1 MQGNNGRD
9 HNPYGFTVW
18 LAGGRVEG
26 GQAIGATDDLGFRAI
41 ERKVH
46 IYDLHAILLRARGF
60 DHEKLTYHFEGRARR
75 LTDVFGH
82 VVEEVFA

>member
-18 LAGGRVEG
+18 LASGGIKG
-26 GQAIGATDDLGFRAI
+26 GQAIGATDDLGFRAT

-46 IYDLHAILLRARGF
+46 INDLHAALLHALGF
-60 DHEKLTYHFEGRARR
+60 DHEKLTYHFNGNMRL
-75 LTDVFGH
+75 LTDVNWDVADEAH
-82 VVEEVFA
+82 A